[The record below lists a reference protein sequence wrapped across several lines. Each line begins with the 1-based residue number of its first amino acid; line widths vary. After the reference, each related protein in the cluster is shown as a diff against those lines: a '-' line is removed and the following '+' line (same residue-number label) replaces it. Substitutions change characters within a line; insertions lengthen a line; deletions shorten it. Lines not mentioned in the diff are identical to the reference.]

1 MLYQIGLTLTLT
13 QYQLLMIRQ
22 TYGTLAAITDNSSV
36 RIVGIIKTVSG
47 CSSANQSVSNQQTA
61 TGMKLDVNGMPAEN
75 VYIQAR
81 TDTHT
86 QTNGQLRNIM
96 PSA

>member
-1 MLYQIGLTLTLT
+1 
-13 QYQLLMIRQ
+13 MIRQ
-22 TYGTLAAITDNSSV
+22 TYIAAITDNSSV

-86 QTNGQLRNIM
+86 HTHTHTHTQTNGQLRNIM